1 LKKLIEC
8 VPNFSEGVNSAKI
21 QSIVEAIKVIQGVTV
36 LDVDPGKDTN
46 RTVVTFVGNPESVL
60 EAAFQGIKK
69 ASELIDMSQHN
80 GTHPRMGATDVCPII
95 PISGVSI
102 EECIE
107 YSLKLGERVGQDL
120 KIPVFLYEKSAREPS
135 RKNLATIRE
144 GEYEGLKKKLKDARW
159 KPDYGPS
166 SFNKH
171 AGATAI
177 GCREFLIAYNINLNT
192 KDKRLANDIAFEIRE
207 VGRSKRKKNPKSSNL
222 LDGEIIRNE
231 DGSPVKIPGMFKDI
245 KAIGW
250 YVSEYSRA
258 QISIN
263 FTNYKTSTIHHVFD
277 AVCQLADKRGVRV
290 TGSELVGLIP
300 INALLTSG
308 KYYLEKQQRSL
319 GVSDNEILECAVQSL
334 GLNDVSKFNLNE
346 KIIELAIGN
355 TDSALT
361 DLGTRDLISKIAE
374 NSPAPGGGSVSA
386 LAGSVGSALLS
397 MVALL
402 THEKKDFLSKRKKMS
417 DFGEQAQKYQKRLI
431 ELVNEDTLAFHGVI
445 NANRLPQNS
454 TTEIKIKK
462 KALFNANKIATDTP
476 FEIASISL
484 KVLRLSIEMIKHGN
498 PNSVTDAY
506 VAAEVC
512 NAGVRGGCANV
523 MINLPSFDN
532 ISDYDAE
539 INDKIQEMLNESTKL
554 NRKAIL
560 LTNKIISRHN

>member
-1 LKKLIEC
+1 MKKLIEC
-8 VPNFSEGVNSAKI
+8 VPNFSEGVDSAKI
-21 QSIVEAIKVIQGVTV
+21 QSIVKAIKVIQGVTV

-46 RTVVTFVGNPESVL
+46 RTVVTFVGNPQSVL

-69 ASELIDMSQHN
+69 ASQLIDMSQHK

-95 PISGVSI
+95 PISGASI
-102 EECIE
+102 DECIE
-107 YSLKLGERVGQDL
+107 YSLKLGKRVGQDL
-120 KIPVFLYEKSAREPS
+120 KIPVFLYEKSARHPS

-144 GEYEGLKKKLKDARW
+144 GEYEGLKKKLKDTRW

-192 KDKRLANDIAFEIRE
+192 KDKRLATDIAFEIRE
-207 VGRSKRKKNPKSSNL
+207 VGRSKRKKNPKSLNL
-222 LDGEIIRNE
+222 LDGEIIRNR
-231 DGSPVKIPGMFKDI
+231 DGSPVKVPGMFKDV

-250 YVSEYSRA
+250 YVNEYSRA

-277 AVCQLADKRGVRV
+277 AVCRLADKRGVRV

-334 GLNDVSKFNLNE
+334 GLNDVSNFNLNE
-346 KIIELAIGN
+346 KIIELAISN
-355 TDSALT
+355 KDNSLM
-361 DLGTRDLISKIAE
+361 DLRARDLISNIAE

-386 LAGSVGSALLS
+386 LASSVGSALLS

-402 THEKKDFLSKRKKMS
+402 THEKKGFLIKRKKMS
-417 DFGEQAQKYQKRLI
+417 DFGRQAQKYQKRLI
-431 ELVNEDTLAFHGVI
+431 ELVDEDTLAFHSVI

-454 TTEIKIKK
+454 KTEIKIKGK
-462 KALFNANKIATDTP
+462 ELFKANKIATDTP
-476 FEIASISL
+476 FEIALISL

-523 MINLPSFDN
+523 MINLLSFDN
-532 ISDYDAE
+532 ISDYDAD
-539 INDKIQEMLNESTKL
+539 INDKIKEMLNESTKL
-554 NRKAIL
+554 HRKAFL

>member
-1 LKKLIEC
+1 MKKLIEC

>member
-1 LKKLIEC
+1 MKKLIEC
-8 VPNFSEGVNSAKI
+8 VPNFSEGIDNTKI
-21 QSIVEAIKVIQGVTV
+21 QSIVKTIKVIQGVTV

-69 ASELIDMSQHN
+69 ASELIDMSQHK

-95 PISGVSI
+95 PISGVST

-107 YSLKLGERVGQDL
+107 YSLKLGKRVGQDL
-120 KIPVFLYEKSAREPS
+120 KIPVFLYEKSAKQPS

-171 AGATAI
+171 AGATVI

-192 KDKRLANDIAFEIRE
+192 KDKRLATDIAFEIRE
-207 VGRSKRKKNPKSSNL
+207 IGRSKRKKNPKSLNL
-222 LDGEIIRNE
+222 LDGEIIRNR
-231 DGSPVKIPGMFKDI
+231 DGSPVKVPGMFKDV

-250 YVSEYSRA
+250 YVSEYNRA

-277 AVCQLADKRGVRV
+277 AVCRLADKRGVRV

-300 INALLTSG
+300 INALLNSG
-308 KYYLEKQQRSL
+308 KYYLEKQQKSL
-319 GVSDNEILECAVQSL
+319 GVSDNEILECAIQSL
-334 GLNDVSKFNLNE
+334 GLNDVSNFNLNE
-346 KIIELAIGN
+346 KIIELAISN
-355 TDSALT
+355 EDNSLM
-361 DLGTRDLISKIAE
+361 DLRSRDLISTIAK

-386 LAGSVGSALLS
+386 LAGSAGSALLS

-402 THEKKDFLSKRKKMS
+402 TYEKKGFLSKRKKMS
-417 DFGEQAQKYQKRLI
+417 EFGRQAQEYQKRLI
-431 ELVNEDTLAFHGVI
+431 ELVDEDTLAYHRVI

-454 TTEIKIKK
+454 KTEIKMKEK
-462 KALFNANKIATDTP
+462 ELFNANKIATDTP
-476 FEIASISL
+476 FEIALVSL
-484 KVLRLSIEMIKHGN
+484 KVLKLSIEMIKHGN
-498 PNSVTDAY
+498 PNSITDAY

-523 MINLPSFDN
+523 MINLPNFDN
-532 ISDYDAE
+532 ISDYDAG
-539 INDKIQEMLNESTKL
+539 INDKIQDMLNESTKL
-554 NRKAIL
+554 HRKAFL
-560 LTNKIISRHN
+560 LTNKIISRYS